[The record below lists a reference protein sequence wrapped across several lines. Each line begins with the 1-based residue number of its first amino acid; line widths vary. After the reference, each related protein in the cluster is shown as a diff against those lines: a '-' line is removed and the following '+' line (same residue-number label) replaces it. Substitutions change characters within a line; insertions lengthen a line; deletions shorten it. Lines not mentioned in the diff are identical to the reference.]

1 MKNKCYV
8 LSLILAIAGLGVCG
22 SVARAE
28 DPPVAKPEN
37 APENRRAALQE
48 RLKKLSENLNLT
60 DEQKEKLKP
69 IIREQAVKMRELR
82 QNTELSRQDKLAKF
96 KELREDM
103 DKKIEPILTPEQK
116 EKWKKFELRRA
127 KRQEKE

>member
-1 MKNKCYV
+1 MKNKCYL
-8 LSLILAIAGLGVCG
+8 LSLVLVIAGLGVSG

-28 DPPVAKPEN
+28 EPTAKPEI
-37 APENRRAALQE
+37 APEKGRAAIQE

-69 IIREQAVKMRELR
+69 IIREQAGKMRELR
-82 QNTELSRQDKLAKF
+82 QNSDLSREDKLAKL

-127 KRQEKE
+127 KRQEKA